1 MRTSTTDMLICG
13 AGAAGLTLAIDLAR
27 RNIRFRIVEQLPAPF
42 EGSRGKGIK
51 PRTQEV
57 FEDLGVIDRIVAAG
71 GLYPPDRDYEDDGSF
86 IDSFSNESSNPT
98 PAEPYLL
105 PLMVPQFLTE
115 AVLRNRL
122 AEFGAAV
129 EFNTELKSFEQ
140 SEDEVT
146 ASVRSA
152 VGDELIRA
160 RFLVGADGGK
170 SFVRHAL
177 GVEFPGKTLGVRAIV
192 ADVLLDGLSHDV
204 WHRWA
209 SGDMRRQ
216 LFVCPLRGTAMFQ
229 IQGPIASEL
238 DVDLSAKGLTEL
250 VQART
255 NRTDIVVRDV
265 KWASAFHMNARLA
278 ERYRVGCVFL
288 CGDSAHVHPPTGG
301 QGLNTSIQD
310 AYNLGWKLA
319 SVLQGDAD
327 ASLLDSYEEERR
339 PIAQDMLGLT
349 TRLLQALKDRGDMRR
364 GRDVQQLDLGYAGS
378 IVGWT
383 PSARTPD
390 LLIAGDRAPDVP
402 LMGRAGQPVRLFDV
416 LKGPHWTLL
425 GFETDKHA
433 EEIAARKNLH
443 IHRIAADGDLVD
455 VKARFATT
463 YGVVA
468 GDRVLIRPDGYIA
481 AIGPIDNL
489 ADFEVYL
496 RRVGLNARCAAE

>member
-1 MRTSTTDMLICG
+1 MRISTTDVLICG

-27 RNIRFRIVEQLPAPF
+27 RNIRFRIIEQLPAPF
-42 EGSRGKGIK
+42 HGSRGKGIK

-71 GLYPPDRDYEDDGSF
+71 GLYPPDRDYRDDGSF
-86 IDSFSNESSNPT
+86 VDSFSNEISNPT
-98 PAEPYLL
+98 PTEPYLL

-115 AVLRNRL
+115 AILRNRL

-146 ASVRSA
+146 ACVRSG
-152 VGDELIRA
+152 VEDESIRA

-170 SFVRHAL
+170 SFVRRAL
-177 GVEFPGKTLGVRAIV
+177 GVDFPGKTLGVRAIV
-192 ADVLLDGLSHDV
+192 ADVLIDGLSHDV
-204 WHRWA
+204 WHRWG

-216 LFVCPLRGTAMFQ
+216 LFVCPLQGTTMFQ

-255 NRTDIVVRDV
+255 NRTDILVREV
-265 KWASAFHMNARLA
+265 RWASAFHMNARLA
-278 ERYRVGCVFL
+278 ERYRVGSVFL

-319 SVLQGDAD
+319 SVLDGGAC

-349 TRLLQALKDRGDMRR
+349 NRLLQALKDRGDMRR
-364 GRDVQQLDLGYAGS
+364 GPEVQQLDLGYTGS
-378 IVGWT
+378 SVGLNT
-383 PSARTPD
+383 SDRAPD
-390 LLIAGDRAPDVP
+390 LLLAGDRAPDVP
-402 LMGRAGQPVRLFDV
+402 LMGRAGQPVRLFEL

-425 GFETDKHA
+425 EFETAKHA
-433 EEIAARKNLH
+433 ETIEARKNLH

-455 VKARFATT
+455 VKALFATT
-463 YGVVA
+463 YGVVS

-481 AIGPIDNL
+481 AIGPTDNL
-489 ADFEVYL
+489 ADLKAYL
-496 RRVGLNARCAAE
+496 SRMGLKA